1 MMTPVIELQAMSVC
15 LGGRTV
21 LDQLTGSF
29 GGYALGLLGPNGAGK
44 STLLNTLLGFY
55 APTKGSVQIL
65 GLDPHREPRKVRECV
80 GYMPENDAFIASMT
94 GVHFVRY
101 MAELSGLPSK
111 EALER
116 AHELFLY
123 VGLGEAR
130 YRKLEQYSIGM
141 KQLVKLAIA
150 MVHGPKVLLL
160 DEPTNGLD
168 PAARERMIRL
178 IQEVIRSRKTR
189 VIISSHLLHDVEQ
202 CCENVLI
209 LKQGRIRA
217 YVDLEEQR
225 QKNQKFLELDTSSM
239 NEGFSSKVSH
249 LGCELAVFPG
259 NVGGYRVRVVLP
271 KDIEVKI
278 LYELAAAHDILIRKM
293 SYRRDSL
300 EEIFLDAM
308 QEDEGPL
315 DRSLV
320 YGDSSCSVTE
330 RRASSGR

>member
-1 MMTPVIELQAMSVC
+1 MTPVIELQTMSVN
-15 LGGRTV
+15 LSGRTV
-21 LDQLTGSF
+21 LDRLTGSF
-29 GGYALGLLGPNGAGK
+29 GGRALGLLGPNGAGK

-55 APTKGSVQIL
+55 APTKGSVRLL
-65 GLDPHREPRKVRECV
+65 GFDPRHEPRQVRSCV

-101 MAELSGLPSK
+101 MAELSGLPSQ

-130 YRKLEQYSIGM
+130 YRKLGEYSIGM
-141 KQLVKLAIA
+141 KQLVKLAQA

-178 IQEVIRSRKTR
+178 IQDVINSGKTN

-209 LKQGRIRA
+209 LKLGRIQA

-225 QKNQKFLELDTSSM
+225 RKNQKFLELDTSSI
-239 NEGFSSKVSH
+239 NEDFSSSVSK
-249 LGCELAVFPG
+249 LGCELAIFPG
-259 NVGGYRVRVVLP
+259 TLGAYRVRVVLP
-271 KDIEVKI
+271 KDVEVRT
-278 LYELAAAHDILIRKM
+278 LYELAAAHDILIRKL

-308 QEDEGPL
+308 REGEGTPGG
-315 DRSLV
+315 SL
-320 YGDSSCSVTE
+320 GDNHDSPSVPAQH
-330 RRASSGR
+330 ASLGE